1 MPTQTIESPGVQI
14 NEIDLSLRAVIP
26 NGTNTL
32 VLGYATQGPIEEVLE
47 IPDIQ
52 TFTTIYGNP
61 TNAAERYFYYS
72 VRGVLNG
79 GGRPIVSRLPYGS
92 GNGVGSSSTKYS
104 CLAYPMVPVNEMLVN
119 SCTGT
124 LTLSEETS
132 GYFVGAP
139 SYLELSE
146 EDYLSLVQGNIN
158 WADNVA
164 AGNFNNLKNNPF
176 SNFNQLVS
184 AGLIVLN
191 KFQSTFDSKSFE
203 GYTIGFSDSLDAD
216 PQSDFNCV
224 STIKY
229 ASVNDTNAGETEFLT
244 IPDVRLNFALS
255 AAYTNNIPS
264 VSNQIEQQN
273 PNINLFQ
280 GSFVDSASFKVVKL
294 RQSIYTPE
302 TVTLDYTLPDG
313 YLGSFN
319 SRRTVQDQNGGQPV
333 GFFIGDTEDSS
344 TYISIIVNP
353 NISTNSGDWT
363 NSQGVPNKFVLFHH
377 NNSSTI
383 NKTAAVAGNAA
394 FNYTSLYSVSGTGAT
409 LGPVP
414 LQTRWNNSI
423 ASAYP
428 NLPAFST
435 FLTNFVKPINSL
447 YSYGPTVLNNVT
459 NGSST
464 FAVGNIPAKIDRV
477 FQTIDDVDALRIDL
491 SVEAG
496 LGTMYSIC
504 NTLSSDTIGQL
515 QAYDDTIVVDIGETP
530 SGSASTGLY
539 STNGDLNTTLSTTVP
554 GIGTFNN
561 YTAQDL
567 KNNYLAVY
575 ESFRTF
581 AQDVRKDHLF
591 IADALRPIFI
601 SGAKTKVLSNKNNTF
616 TQHINTPLRNLY
628 DTTSTSYST
637 VYGNWAL
644 VNDLSS
650 GANVWIPISGLIAGM
665 MAKDDANY
673 APWYAPA
680 GFTRGKFPSPVLDIA
695 VSPSQRNRDLL
706 YKQGIN
712 PITKFPNDGITVFG
726 QKTKLSTPSAFDRIN
741 VRRLFL
747 YLEKITRSTLKYFV
761 FEPNTLFTRT
771 NVINVLTPIFE
782 SVKNNQGMYDYLIVC
797 DTRNN
802 TPNVIDNNQLVV
814 DIYIKPTRSAEF
826 ILVNFYATRTDQNFD
841 ELV

>member
-14 NEIDLSLRAVIP
+14 NEVDLSLRAVVP
-26 NGTNTL
+26 NGTNVL

-92 GNGVGSSSTKYS
+92 GTGVGSTTAKYS
-104 CLAYPMVPVNEMLVN
+104 CLAYPAVPFQQTCFND
-119 SCTGT
+119 
-124 LTLSEETS
+124 LSANVSFSQELS
-132 GYFVGAP
+132 GYFIGAP
-139 SYLELSE
+139 EYLELN
-146 EDYLSLVQGNIN
+146 EDEYLSLIQGNVN
-158 WADNVA
+158 WVDTA
-164 AGNFNNLKNNPF
+164 
-176 SNFNQLVS
+176 S
-184 AGLIVLN
+184 AGAFLKVPIGKFSTFESLASAGFIVVN
-191 KFQSTFDSKSFE
+191 KFQSTFDNKSLE
-203 GYTIGFSDSLDAD
+203 GYAIGIADSLDTD
-216 PQSDFNCV
+216 PQSDFNSV
-224 STIKY
+224 TTIKY
-229 ASVNDTNAGETEFLT
+229 APVDVGYVDASDYLT
-244 IPDVRLNFALS
+244 IPQSRLNFQLESTA
-255 AAYTNNIPS
+255 T
-264 VSNQIEQQN
+264 SNVQSISRQIEQQD

-280 GSFVDSASFKVVKL
+280 GAFIDSVSVKVTKL
-294 RQSIYTPE
+294 RQSIYTPQA
-302 TVTLDYTLPDG
+302 VTLDYTFPDG
-313 YLGSFN
+313 FLGSFN
-319 SRRTVQDQNGGQPV
+319 SRRQVQSQNGGQPV
-333 GFFIGDTEDSS
+333 GFFVGDVENSS

-353 NISTNSGDWT
+353 NISTVSGDWT
-363 NSQGVPNKFVLFHH
+363 NAAGKPSKFVLFNH
-377 NNSSTI
+377 SI
-383 NKTAAVAGNAA
+383 
-394 FNYTSLYSVSGTGAT
+394 SGTVAKT
-409 LGPVP
+409 EQVKNNIAFANTP
-414 LQTRWNNSI
+414 LYGIGLSAW
-423 ASAYP
+423 ASDPTYEGKYVDIETYLNIFTYP
-428 NLPAFST
+428 
-435 FLTNFVKPINSL
+435 IDSL
-447 YSYGPTVLNNVT
+447 YSYCPTVLNNVD
-459 NGSST
+459 NSADT
-464 FAVGNIPAKIDRV
+464 FAIGNVPAKLDRV

-504 NTLSSDTIGQL
+504 NTLSAPGYQM
-515 QAYDDTIVVDIGETP
+515 QAYDDTVVVDIGSTP
-530 SGSASTGLY
+530 SGQPSTGLY
-539 STNGDLNTTLSTTVP
+539 RTNGDLEVDQLSTNVP
-554 GIGTFNN
+554 NINHTFT
-561 YTAQDL
+561 YSAADL
-567 KNNYLAVY
+567 KVNYLAVY
-575 ESFRTF
+575 EAFRTF

-591 IADALRPIFI
+591 IADPLRPIFI
-601 SGAKTKVLSNKNNTF
+601 SGARSKVLANKNNTF
-616 TQHINTPLRNLY
+616 TQHINTPLRNQY

-650 GANVWIPISGLIAGM
+650 GANVWIPVSGLIAGM

-680 GFTRGKFPSPVLDIA
+680 GFTRGKFPTPVLDIA

-747 YLEKITRSTLKYFV
+747 YLEKVTRSTLKYFV

-771 NVINVLTPIFE
+771 NVINVLNPIFE
-782 SVKNNQGMYDYLIVC
+782 NVKNNQGMYDYLIVC
-797 DTRNN
+797 DARNN

-826 ILVNFYATRTDQNFD
+826 ILVNFYATRTDQDFN

>member
-14 NEIDLSLRAVIP
+14 NEVDLSLRAVVP
-26 NGTNTL
+26 NGTNVL

-52 TFTTIYGNP
+52 TFNTIYGNP

-92 GNGVGSSSTKYS
+92 GTGVGSTSTKYS
-104 CLAYPMVPVNEMLVN
+104 CLAYPAVPFSQSLQDATD
-119 SCTGT
+119 S
-124 LTLSEETS
+124 TLSAETS
-132 GYFVGAP
+132 GYFISAP
-139 SYLELSE
+139 SYLELTE
-146 EDYLSLVQGNIN
+146 TEYLSLVQGNVN
-158 WADNVA
+158 WADSINVA
-164 AGNFNNLKNNPF
+164 LLSGTGASSIDNPF
-176 SNFNQLVS
+176 STFDSLVS
-184 AGLIVLN
+184 AGFIVLN
-191 KFQSTFDSKSFE
+191 KFQSTFDSKSLE
-203 GYTIGFSDSLDAD
+203 GYTIGIADSLDTD
-216 PQSDFNCV
+216 PQSNFNCV
-224 STIKY
+224 TRIDYAPLNST
-229 ASVNDTNAGETEFLT
+229 SAGFLDFLS
-244 IPDVRLNFALS
+244 IPSERLNFVLQSDATS
-255 AAYTNNIPS
+255 NVQS
-264 VSNQIEQQN
+264 VSRQIEQQN

-280 GSFVDSASFKVVKL
+280 GAFIDSVSVKVAKL
-294 RQSIYTPE
+294 RQSIYTPQA
-302 TVTLDYTLPDG
+302 VTLDYTFADG
-313 YLGSFN
+313 FLGSFN
-319 SRRTVQDQNGGQPV
+319 SRRQVQSQNGGQPV
-333 GFFIGDTEDSS
+333 GFFVGDVENSS

-353 NISTNSGDWT
+353 NISTTSGDWT
-363 NSQGVPNKFVLFHH
+363 NTQGNPGKFVIFNHDH
-377 NNSSTI
+377 NG
-383 NKTAAVAGNAA
+383 TAAKIEQV
-394 FNYTSLYSVSGTGAT
+394 
-409 LGPVP
+409 
-414 LQTRWNNSI
+414 RNNV
-423 ASAYP
+423 
-428 NLPAFST
+428 AFSNT
-435 FLTNFVKPINSL
+435 PLYGTDFDAVVAQYGYSDLANYLGTNTAIVQSL
-447 YSYGPTVLNNVT
+447 YSYGPTVLNNVD
-459 NGSST
+459 NSADT
-464 FAVGNIPAKIDRV
+464 FAIGNVPAKIDRV

-504 NTLSSDTIGQL
+504 NTLSSPSDQL
-515 QAYDDTIVVDIGETP
+515 QAYDDTVVVDIGATP
-530 SGSASTGLY
+530 TGQPSTGFY
-539 STNGDLNTTLSTTVP
+539 RTNGDLEADTLTTNVP
-554 GIGTFNN
+554 NVGSFS

-567 KNNYLAVY
+567 KTNYLAVY
-575 ESFRTF
+575 EIFRTF

-591 IADALRPIFI
+591 IADAFRPIFI
-601 SGAKTKVLSNKNNTF
+601 TGARTKVLSNKNNTF
-616 TQHINTPLRNLY
+616 TQHINTPLRNQF
-628 DTTSTSYST
+628 DTTSTSYAT

-680 GFTRGKFPSPVLDIA
+680 GFTRGKFPTPVLDIA

-747 YLEKITRSTLKYFV
+747 YLEKVTRSTLKYFV

-771 NVINVLTPIFE
+771 NVINVLNPIFE
-782 SVKNNQGMYDYLIVC
+782 NVKNNQGMYDYLIVC
-797 DTRNN
+797 DARNN
-802 TPNVIDNNQLVV
+802 TPTVIDNNQLVV

-826 ILVNFYATRTDQNFD
+826 ILVNFYATRTDQDFN

>member
-14 NEIDLSLRAVIP
+14 NEVDLSLRAVVP
-26 NGTNTL
+26 NGTNVL

-92 GNGVGSSSTKYS
+92 GTGVGSSSTKYS
-104 CLAYPMVPVNEMLVN
+104 CLAYPMVPVNEMLAN
-119 SCTGT
+119 DCTGT
-124 LTLSEETS
+124 VTLSDETS

-139 SYLELSE
+139 SYLQLSE
-146 EDYLSLVQGNIN
+146 SEYLSLVQGDVN
-158 WADNVA
+158 WADDIA
-164 AGNFNNLKNNPF
+164 AGDFNNLKNNPF
-176 SNFNQLVS
+176 SNFNQLAS
-184 AGLIVLN
+184 AGFIVLN
-191 KFQSTFDSKSFE
+191 KFQSTFDTKSFE

-216 PQSDFNCV
+216 PQTDFNCV
-224 STIKY
+224 NTIKY
-229 ASVNDTNAGETEFLT
+229 APLDDTNAGESEFLS
-244 IPDVRLNFALS
+244 IPDVRLNFELTSTSTDGAG
-255 AAYTNNIPS
+255 S
-264 VSNQIEQQN
+264 VSKQIEQQN
-273 PNINLFQ
+273 PNLNLFQ
-280 GSFVDSASFKVVKL
+280 GSFVDSVSFKVVKL

-302 TVTLDYTLPDG
+302 TATLDYTLPDG
-313 YLGSFN
+313 FLGSFN
-319 SRRTVQDQNGGQPV
+319 SRRTVQSQNGGQPV

-353 NISTNSGDWT
+353 NISVNSGDWT
-363 NSQGVPNKFVLFHH
+363 NAQGVPNKFVLFHH
-377 NNSSTI
+377 SNATTI
-383 NKTAAVAGNAA
+383 SKTGAVAGNAA
-394 FNYTSLYSVSGTGAT
+394 FNYTSLYSVSGTGST
-409 LGPVP
+409 LGSVP
-414 LQTRWNNSI
+414 LQTRWNASI
-423 ASAYP
+423 AGGTPS
-428 NLPAFST
+428 FST

-447 YSYGPTVLNNVT
+447 YSYGPTVLNNID
-459 NGSST
+459 NGAAT
-464 FAVGNIPAKIDRV
+464 FAVGNIPAKVDRV

-504 NTLSSDTIGQL
+504 NTLSSPSFQM
-515 QAYDDTIVVDIGETP
+515 QAYDDTVVVDIGATP
-530 SGSASTGLY
+530 SGSASTGFY
-539 STNGDLNTTLSTTVP
+539 ATDGDLNDTLSTDVP
-554 GIGTFNN
+554 NVGTFSD

-575 ESFRTF
+575 EAFRTF

-601 SGAKTKVLSNKNNTF
+601 TGAKTKVLANKNNTF

-628 DTTSTSYST
+628 DTTSTSYAT

-665 MAKDDANY
+665 MAKDDTNY

-680 GFTRGKFPSPVLDIA
+680 GFTRGKFPTPVLDIA

-747 YLEKITRSTLKYFV
+747 FLEKVTRTTLKYFV

-782 SVKNNQGMYDYLIVC
+782 NVKNNQGMYDYLIVC
-797 DTRNN
+797 DSRNN
-802 TPNVIDNNQLVV
+802 TPTVIDNNQLVV

-826 ILVNFYATRTDQNFD
+826 ILVNFYATRTDQDFN

>member
-14 NEIDLSLRAVIP
+14 NEVDLSLRAVVP
-26 NGTNTL
+26 NGTNVL

-92 GNGVGSSSTKYS
+92 GTGVGSSSTKYS
-104 CLAYPMVPVNEMLVN
+104 CLAYPTIPFQQTAFIASSAANASFSGEL
-119 SCTGT
+119 
-124 LTLSEETS
+124 S
-132 GYFVGAP
+132 GYFIGAP
-139 SYLELSE
+139 EYLELN
-146 EDYLSLVQGNIN
+146 EDEYLALVQGNID
-158 WADNVA
+158 WVDTAPA
-164 AGNFNNLKNNPF
+164 LNFISTG
-176 SNFNQLVS
+176 SNFDTFNSLAS
-184 AGLIVLN
+184 AGFLVLN
-191 KFQSTFDSKSFE
+191 KFQSTFDNKSLE
-203 GYTIGFSDSLDAD
+203 GYTIGLADSLDAD
-216 PQSDFNCV
+216 PQSDFNSV
-224 STIKY
+224 IDIKY
-229 ASVNDTNAGETEFLT
+229 APIDNTHIGVNDYLT
-244 IPDVRLNFALS
+244 IPQSRLNFQLESTATS
-255 AAYTNNIPS
+255 NVPS
-264 VSNQIEQQN
+264 VSRQIEQQD

-280 GSFVDSASFKVVKL
+280 GAFIDSISVKVAKL
-294 RQSIYTPE
+294 RQSIYTPQA
-302 TVTLDYTLPDG
+302 VTLDYTLPDG
-313 YLGSFN
+313 FLGSFN
-319 SRRTVQDQNGGQPV
+319 SKRQIQSQNGGQPV
-333 GFFIGDTEDSS
+333 GFFIGDVENSS
-344 TYISIIVNP
+344 TYISIVVNP
-353 NISTNSGDWT
+353 NISTVDGDWT
-363 NSQGVPNKFVLFHH
+363 NPQGKPGKFVLFNH
-377 NNSSTI
+377 
-383 NKTAAVAGNAA
+383 
-394 FNYTSLYSVSGTGAT
+394 SVSGTVAKTEQVKSNVSFANTPLYGVGLNAWVDPASGAFFPDLET
-409 LGPVP
+409 YLDFY
-414 LQTRWNNSI
+414 L
-423 ASAYP
+423 Y
-428 NLPAFST
+428 
-435 FLTNFVKPINSL
+435 PINSL
-447 YSYGPTVLNNVT
+447 YSYGPTVLNNVD
-459 NGSST
+459 NGAST
-464 FAVGNIPAKIDRV
+464 FAVGNIPAKVDRV

-504 NTLSSDTIGQL
+504 NTLSGNLAQL
-515 QAYDDTIVVDIGETP
+515 QAYDDTIVVNIGATP
-530 SGSASTGLY
+530 NGAASTGLY
-539 STNGDLNTTLSTTVP
+539 RTNGDLEVDVLSTDVP
-554 GIGTFNN
+554 SVSTFY

-575 ESFRTF
+575 EQFRTF

-591 IADALRPIFI
+591 IADPLRPVFVT
-601 SGAKTKVLSNKNNTF
+601 GARTKVLANKNNTF
-616 TQHINTPLRNLY
+616 TQHINTPLRNLF
-628 DTTSTSYST
+628 DTTSTSYAT

-650 GANVWIPISGLIAGM
+650 GANVWIPVSGLIAGM

-680 GFTRGKFPSPVLDIA
+680 GFTRGRFPTPVLDIA

-747 YLEKITRSTLKYFV
+747 YLEKVTRTTLKYFV

-782 SVKNNQGMYDYLIVC
+782 NVKNNQGMYDYLIVC
-797 DTRNN
+797 DARNN
-802 TPNVIDNNQLVV
+802 TPTVIDNNQLVV

-826 ILVNFYATRTDQNFD
+826 ILVNFYATRTDQDFN